1 MTRLELI
8 IEDLERR
15 TKTIGCGTRTGL
27 IFYLEELGFNLKS
40 GKSDNHKVVSHAE
53 LSRISEFR
61 TFGIDC
67 GHGMSKSVKPCY
79 GRTVLNTL
87 KKYKEELEI
96 IYKAK
101 NHV

>member
-15 TKTIGCGTRTGL
+15 VKTIGCGGRSGL
-27 IFYLEELGFNLKS
+27 LLYLEELGFNAKS
-40 GKSDNHKVVSHAE
+40 GKSDNHKVLTHPE
-53 LSRISEFR
+53 LSRLSEFR
-61 TFGIDC
+61 TIGIDC
-67 GHGMSKSVKPCY
+67 GHGTAKSVKPCY
-79 GRTVLNTL
+79 GRTVLSTL

-96 IYKAK
+96 IYKAN

>member
-15 TKTIGCGTRTGL
+15 QKSIGCGTRSGL
-27 IFYLEELGFNLKS
+27 LFYLEELGFNIRA
-40 GKSDNHKVVSHAE
+40 GKSDNHKVVTHPA
-53 LSRISEFR
+53 LSKLSDFR
-61 TFGIDC
+61 TTGIDC
-67 GHGMSKSVKPCY
+67 GHGNAKSVKPCY
-79 GRTVLNTL
+79 GRTVLLVL

-96 IYKAK
+96 IYKAN

>member
-15 TKTIGCGTRTGL
+15 SKSIGCSGRSGL
-27 IFYLEELGFNLKS
+27 LFFLEELGFTLKS
-40 GKSDNHKVVSHAE
+40 GKSDNHKVVAHPE
-53 LSRISEFR
+53 LSKVSEFR

-67 GHGMSKSVKPCY
+67 GHGTAKSVKPCY

-96 IYKAK
+96 IHKAN

>member
-8 IEDLERR
+8 IEDLTRR
-15 TKTIGCGTRTGL
+15 TASIGCGTRTGL
-27 IFYLEELGFNLKS
+27 IFYLEELGFTLTS
-40 GKSDNHKVVSHAE
+40 GKSPNHKVITHSALSKVSD
-53 LSRISEFR
+53 FR
-61 TFGIDC
+61 TIGIDC
-67 GHGMSKSVKPCY
+67 GHGTAKAVKPCY

-96 IYKAK
+96 IHKAK